1 MQNAYICSGDFIYPF
16 LVMREFIIADNQ
28 DISKAG
34 MMFLLGKQKD
44 VSLLLEADNK
54 AELIQQ
60 LRLYP
65 QAVIVLDYTLFDFA
79 GADELIVLQERFK
92 EADWILFSDELS
104 LNFLRQ
110 VLFSSMAFGVVMK
123 DNSKEEIMTA
133 IQCASRKQRYIC
145 NHVSNLLLSGNAA
158 STATTSALAVLDDH
172 LLTQTEKNILKEIAL
187 GKTTKEI
194 AAEKNLSFHTINSH
208 RKNIFR
214 KLGVNNVHEATKYAM
229 RAGIV
234 DLAEYYI

>member
-1 MQNAYICSGDFIYPF
+1 
-16 LVMREFIIADNQ
+16 
-28 DISKAG
+28 
-34 MMFLLGKQKD
+34 MFLLSKQKE

-65 QAVIVLDYTLFDFA
+65 QAVIILDYTLFN
-79 GADELIVLQERFK
+79 VLQERFK

-133 IQCASRKQRYIC
+133 IQCATRKQRYIC
-145 NHVSNLLLSGNAA
+145 NHVSNLLLSGTSSPLAA
-158 STATTSALAVLDDH
+158 SSVDDH

>member
-1 MQNAYICSGDFIYPF
+1 
-16 LVMREFIIADNQ
+16 MREYIIADNQ

-34 MMFLLGKQKD
+34 MMFLLSKQKD
-44 VSLLLEADNK
+44 VATLLEADNK

-65 QAVIVLDYTLFDFA
+65 QAVVVLDYTLFDFA

-92 EADWILFSDELS
+92 EVDWILFSDELS
-104 LNFLRQ
+104 INFLRQ
-110 VLFSSMAFGVVMK
+110 VLFSSMAFGVVM
-123 DNSKEEIMTA
+123 
-133 IQCASRKQRYIC
+133 IQCAGRKQRYIC
-145 NHVSNLLLSGNAA
+145 NHVSNLLLSGAA
-158 STATTSALAVLDDH
+158 SPVAGTITEDH

>member
-1 MQNAYICSGDFIYPF
+1 
-16 LVMREFIIADNQ
+16 MREYIIADNQ
-28 DISKAG
+28 DITKAG
-34 MMFLLGKQKD
+34 MMFLLSKQKD
-44 VSLLLEADNK
+44 VSQLLAVDNK
-54 AELIQQ
+54 TELIRE
-60 LRLYP
+60 LRLHP
-65 QAVIVLDYTLFDFA
+65 QAVVILDYTLFDFA
-79 GADELIVLQERFK
+79 GADELIVLRERFK
-92 EADWILFSDELS
+92 EVDWLLFSDELS
-104 LNFLRQ
+104 IGFLRQ

-123 DNSKEEIMTA
+123 DNSKEEILTA
-133 IQCASRKQRYIC
+133 LQCASRKERFIC
-145 NHVSNLLLSGNAA
+145 NHVTNLLLSANIQQVSP
-158 STATTSALAVLDDH
+158 STNIQEDH
-172 LLTQTEKNILKEIAL
+172 LLTATEKNILKEIAS

>member
-1 MQNAYICSGDFIYPF
+1 MRIFVTEFFYSS
-16 LVMREFIIADNQ
+16 LLMREFIIADNQ

-34 MMFLLGKQKD
+34 MMFLLSKQKE

-60 LRLYP
+60 LRLHP
-65 QAVIVLDYTLFDFA
+65 QAVINFA

-133 IQCASRKQRYIC
+133 IQCATRKQRYIC
-145 NHVSNLLLSGNAA
+145 NHVSNLLLSGTSSPLAA
-158 STATTSALAVLDDH
+158 SSMDDH

>member
-1 MQNAYICSGDFIYPF
+1 
-16 LVMREFIIADNQ
+16 
-28 DISKAG
+28 
-34 MMFLLGKQKD
+34 MFLLSRQKE

-54 AELIQQ
+54 AELISE
-60 LRLYP
+60 LRLHP
-65 QAVIVLDYTLFDFA
+65 EAVVILDYTLFDFA
-79 GADELIVLQERFK
+79 GADELIVLQQRFK
-92 EADWILFSDELS
+92 KADWLLFSDELS
-104 LNFLRQ
+104 MSFLRQ

-123 DNSKEEIMTA
+123 DNSKEEILTA
-133 IQCASRKQRYIC
+133 LQCASRKERFIC
-145 NHVSNLLLSGNAA
+145 NHVSNLLLSGNSSPAPQPN
-158 STATTSALAVLDDH
+158 DDH
-172 LLTQTEKNILKEIAL
+172 LLTPTEKNILKEIAL

-194 AAEKNLSFHTINSH
+194 ANEKVLSFHTINSH

>member
-1 MQNAYICSGDFIYPF
+1 MRTFVAEFFYSVW
-16 LVMREFIIADNQ
+16 LMREFIIADNQ

-34 MMFLLGKQKD
+34 MMFLLSKQKE

-65 QAVIVLDYTLFDFA
+65 QAVIILDYTLFNFA

-133 IQCASRKQRYIC
+133 IQCATRKQRYIC
-145 NHVSNLLLSGNAA
+145 NHVSNLLLSGTSSPLAA
-158 STATTSALAVLDDH
+158 SSMDDH
-172 LLTQTEKNILKEIAL
+172 LLTQTEKNIL
-187 GKTTKEI
+187 TKEI

>member
-1 MQNAYICSGDFIYPF
+1 
-16 LVMREFIIADNQ
+16 MREYIIADNQ
-28 DISKAG
+28 DITKAG
-34 MMFLLGKQKD
+34 MMFLLSKQKD
-44 VSLLLEADNK
+44 VSQLLSVDNK
-54 AELIQQ
+54 TELIRE
-60 LRLYP
+60 LRLHP
-65 QAVIVLDYTLFDFA
+65 QAVVILDYTLFDFA
-79 GADELIVLQERFK
+79 GADELIVLRERFK
-92 EADWILFSDELS
+92 EVDWLLFSDELGIG
-104 LNFLRQ
+104 FLRQ

-123 DNSKEEIMTA
+123 DNSKEEILTA
-133 IQCASRKQRYIC
+133 LQCASRKERFIC
-145 NHVSNLLLSGNAA
+145 NHVTNLLLSGNIQQVSS
-158 STATTSALAVLDDH
+158 STNIQEDH
-172 LLTQTEKNILKEIAL
+172 LLTATEKNILKEIAS

>member
-1 MQNAYICSGDFIYPF
+1 
-16 LVMREFIIADNQ
+16 
-28 DISKAG
+28 
-34 MMFLLGKQKD
+34 
-44 VSLLLEADNK
+44 
-54 AELIQQ
+54 
-60 LRLYP
+60 
-65 QAVIVLDYTLFDFA
+65 
-79 GADELIVLQERFK
+79 
-92 EADWILFSDELS
+92 
-104 LNFLRQ
+104 
-110 VLFSSMAFGVVMK
+110 MAFGVVMK

-133 IQCASRKQRYIC
+133 IQCATRKQRYIC
-145 NHVSNLLLSGNAA
+145 NHVSNLLLSGASSPLAA
-158 STATTSALAVLDDH
+158 SSVDDH

-194 AAEKNLSFHTINSH
+194 ATEKNLSFHTINSH